1 MSRSA
6 PAPGESAASDG
17 SICIGCGMCCDGTL
31 YGNTRVKEQD
41 EEAVAAAKL
50 NVVEVNGKRVFL
62 QPCPHFSCGKCG
74 IYEKRPPVCQG
85 YRCDLLQSLEEGRI
99 TEAEAREKIARA
111 KEFISAVRKM
121 KSDAITPGQRV
132 ELSKRLQSELLNAG
146 ENERR
151 KIAGKLLE
159 IGALDLFL
167 TRWFHKKKS
176 GEAATEETNV

>member
-1 MSRSA
+1 MIGSS
-6 PAPGESAASDG
+6 PLEGESAVSDD

-41 EEAVAAAKL
+41 EAAVAAVNL

-74 IYEKRPPVCQG
+74 IYEQRPPVCQG
-85 YRCDLLQSLEEGRI
+85 YRCNLLKSLDEGRV

-111 KEFISAVRKM
+111 KEFINAVRRM
-121 KSDAITPGQRV
+121 KNDAITPGQRV
-132 ELSKRLQSELLNAG
+132 ELSKSLQSQLVDAD

-151 KIAGKLLE
+151 RIAAKLLE

-176 GEAATEETNV
+176 GEAATEETNG